1 METSAAVTFL
11 LSWPVSGD
19 DFRFGYGIWFGV
31 WIGRLVFE
39 LMGGGHLLRT
49 CFSRVF
55 GVFRCNCCEYS
66 V

>member
-11 LSWPVSGD
+11 LSWPVSAD

-39 LMGGGHLLRT
+39 LMGGGSFVEDLFFEGFW
-49 CFSRVF
+49 CFPL
-55 GVFRCNCCEYS
+55 
-66 V
+66 

>member
-11 LSWPVSGD
+11 LSWPVSAD

-39 LMGGGHLLRT
+39 LMGGVI
-49 CFSRVF
+49 C
-55 GVFRCNCCEYS
+55 
-66 V
+66 

>member
-39 LMGGGHLLRT
+39 LMGRGAFVEDLFYGGFW
-49 CFSRVF
+49 CFPL
-55 GVFRCNCCEYS
+55 
-66 V
+66 

>member
-39 LMGGGHLLRT
+39 LMGGVI
-49 CFSRVF
+49 C
-55 GVFRCNCCEYS
+55 
-66 V
+66 